1 MSKLTKTQ
9 REMLNAITRGSWHE
23 GGLPK
28 GGAAGMLKIY
38 PARLAATL
46 SGENRSRDLI
56 TAEILATRG
65 LVKIDYTKNE
75 YGLIATRIAN

>member
-1 MSKLTKTQ
+1 
-9 REMLNAITRGSWHE
+9 
-23 GGLPK
+23 
-28 GGAAGMLKIY
+28 MLKIY

-65 LVKIDYTKNE
+65 LVEIDYTKNE